1 MRRNSTTLVKAENLD
16 VFTPTGRPLFRGLNV
31 EVGYD
36 QVAIIGRNGVGKS
49 TLLRILTGE
58 VERPEVQLNT
68 AAYLVPQDLGTSS
81 YSILT
86 ARSVLS
92 HTDLAEAGLPIQLL
106 SQEYC
111 SPGEQRSLHL
121 LAAQKAQPDLLVLD
135 EPTSDLDEQGVDWLV
150 SWLSK
155 WSHGLIV
162 VSHNRKLLRHFDHF
176 FVIAESGCSYLSG
189 GLEQVEDYLEQEEQR
204 KQREYVSNLNAQVQ
218 KEEKYERVNNRH
230 DRKKNRGRLN
240 ELGRCT
246 ARIKLNEKRSYAQVK
261 QGKRKKLWQQRI
273 TGAREWAAATRRA
286 LSVQLNLELIAPQQ
300 PTDTAAKIVEAIDVS
315 TLIQGRQIFS
325 NVSICLRRSDRL
337 VVSGRNGSG
346 KTTLLSLL
354 SGLQRPAN
362 GVVQGDFSRI
372 GLIEQEAANWQSELG
387 LMEHLQLAS
396 DSSLDKVAE
405 ILAAHRFPFAL
416 AERPMQ
422 SLSPGERVRAALICL
437 FHRSPAVELLI
448 LDEPT
453 VGLDFVGLA
462 ALQHALK
469 SWPGALVIVSHDRD
483 FVDSIGVNCQ
493 IKLDKKL
500 KF

>member
-1 MRRNSTTLVKAENLD
+1 MRRNSTTLVRAENLD

-31 EVGYD
+31 EIGYD

-68 AAYLVPQDLGTSS
+68 AAYLVPQELGASS
-81 YSILT
+81 DSIRA

-92 HTDLAEAGLPIQLL
+92 HKDLAEANLPIQLL
-106 SQEYC
+106 SQDAC

-121 LAAQKAQPDLLVLD
+121 LAALKAQPELLVLD
-135 EPTSDLDEQGVDWLV
+135 EPTSDLDEEGIDWLLG
-150 SWLSK
+150 WLSK
-155 WSHGLIV
+155 WSYGLV
-162 VSHNRKLLRHFDHF
+162 VASHHRTLLRHFDHF
-176 FVIAESGCSYLSG
+176 FVIAESGCKYLSG
-189 GLEQVEDYLEQEEQR
+189 GLEQVEGYLEQEERR
-204 KQREYVSNLNAQVQ
+204 KQREYVSNLNALTQ

-286 LSVQLNLELIAPQQ
+286 LSIQLDLELNAPQQ
-300 PTDTAAKIVEAIDVS
+300 PSDTAAKIVEAIEVS
-315 TLIQGRQIFS
+315 AVIQGRTIFS
-325 NVSICLRRSDRL
+325 NVSICLQRADRL

-354 SGLQRPAN
+354 AGVQRPAK
-362 GVVQGDFSRI
+362 GVVLGDFSRI
-372 GLIEQEAANWQSELG
+372 GLIEQGAANWQSELG
-387 LMEHLQLAS
+387 LIENLQLAI
-396 DSSLDKVAE
+396 DSSLNKVAE

-437 FHRSPAVELLI
+437 FHRSPAIELLM

-462 ALQHALK
+462 ALRNALK

-483 FVDSIGVNCQ
+483 FLDTIGANRH
-493 IKLDKKL
+493 IKLDKC
-500 KF
+500 